1 MFIREEELNS
11 YRRKICVWFR
21 IYLTA
26 KRYHS
31 KTESQITKISLLYA
45 FSSSFFIILLN
56 TALRDIP
63 MCFKTSAFR
72 LGNLKR
78 NQKSTIYTPK
88 QDDKHVRPC
97 HMPAPAPLPKGVRY
111 FWTSQW
117 LLLCQILHKE
127 TRWFVNK

>member
-1 MFIREEELNS
+1 
-11 YRRKICVWFR
+11 
-21 IYLTA
+21 
-26 KRYHS
+26 
-31 KTESQITKISLLYA
+31 
-45 FSSSFFIILLN
+45 
-56 TALRDIP
+56 
-63 MCFKTSAFR
+63 MCFKTSPFR

-78 NQKSTIYTPK
+78 YQKSTIYTPK

-127 TRWFVNK
+127 TSWFVNKQKYDSIKTTQIIIITCGAIAASAIT

>member
-1 MFIREEELNS
+1 
-11 YRRKICVWFR
+11 
-21 IYLTA
+21 
-26 KRYHS
+26 
-31 KTESQITKISLLYA
+31 
-45 FSSSFFIILLN
+45 
-56 TALRDIP
+56 

-97 HMPAPAPLPKGVRY
+97 HMPDPAPLPKGVRY

-127 TRWFVNK
+127 TSWFVNK